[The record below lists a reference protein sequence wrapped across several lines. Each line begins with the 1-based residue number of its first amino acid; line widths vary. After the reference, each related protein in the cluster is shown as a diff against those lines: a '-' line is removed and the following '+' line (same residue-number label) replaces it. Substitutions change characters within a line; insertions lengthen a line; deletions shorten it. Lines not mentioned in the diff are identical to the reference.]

1 MPNKIEMKVS
11 FSTID
16 PNDFGGP
23 ILSTIK
29 RKKKKKRTV
38 EEGIA
43 IRLKAI
49 EGAKASIAREEYL
62 RNRLLEVLCGNP
74 NCENTLEYVYDNK
87 KSEYWAKVDAHW
99 VHFKS
104 TKCWLCSTCA
114 EIQVIRNFYYYDGAR
129 YHKAKNEYMNRMF
142 PRDDTLA

>member
-1 MPNKIEMKVS
+1 MKVR
-11 FSTID
+11 FSTIN

-29 RKKKKKRTV
+29 RKKKKKGTI
-38 EEGIA
+38 EEGVSR
-43 IRLKAI
+43 RLKAI

-62 RNRLLEVLCGNP
+62 KNRLLEVSCGNS
-74 NCENTLEYVYDNK
+74 NCENILEYVYDDR
-87 KSEYWAKVDAHW
+87 KSEYWAKVDADW
-99 VHFKS
+99 AYFKK
-104 TKCWLCSTCA
+104 TKCWLCPTCA
-114 EIQVIRNFYYYDGAR
+114 EIQVIRNFYYYDGTR